1 MKTELERLQDALRYQ
16 QRYLSFLNRIGPR
29 VILGVGTP
37 VTVLVLAT
45 CHLRMPGR
53 LSLAVWI
60 LVGVLGLVMWVSVLT
75 GVIWLLRML
84 MRGIVASYQEA
95 IEKLEREE

>member
-1 MKTELERLQDALRYQ
+1 MKTELERLQKALKYQ

-37 VTVLVLAT
+37 VTLLVLVA
-45 CHLRMPGR
+45 CHLRMSRG

-60 LVGVLGLVMWVSVLT
+60 LVGVLGLVMWVSILT

-84 MRGIVASYQEA
+84 TRGLIASYQEA